1 MTYQRWVLYLLVCGF
16 VFVGSSLIA
25 EDAVMS
31 DAPNDLHIYLLIGQS
46 NMAGRAPLT
55 DDVSGVIERCYL
67 LNGQDEWE
75 PAQNPLNRYSTI
87 RKGLGMQR
95 LGPGYAFAQAMLVQ
109 DAHIQIGLVVN
120 ARGGSSIREW
130 AKGSK
135 AYDDAVRRTRKAMER
150 GELKGIIWHQ
160 GESDSSDA
168 QYLEKLAALIVNLR
182 ADLDAPG
189 LPFVAGQVLYDPDTR
204 AHTKQINEILVELP
218 NAVPFT
224 GCVMSDGLT
233 SFDNLHF
240 DTRSALLL
248 GERYA
253 EEILRILTL
262 EQ

>member
-1 MTYQRWVLYLLVCGF
+1 MMIRRWFFDLLVCSF
-16 VFVGSSLIA
+16 VVVSSGVFA
-25 EDAVMS
+25 EDVVMS
-31 DAPNDLHIYLLIGQS
+31 DVPSDLHIYLLIGQS

-55 DDVSGVIERCYL
+55 DEVSGVIDRCFL

-95 LGPGYAFAQAMLVQ
+95 LGPGYSFAKAMLAQ

-120 ARGGSSIREW
+120 ALGGSSIREW
-130 AKGSK
+130 EKGSK
-135 AYDDAVRRTRKAMER
+135 AYDDAIRRTRKAMES
-150 GELKGIIWHQ
+150 GELKGILWHQ

-168 QYLEKLAALIVNLR
+168 QYLDKLAVLIANLR
-182 ADLDAPG
+182 ADLNSPD
-189 LPFVAGQVLYDPDTR
+189 LPFVAGQVLYDPETR
-204 AHTKQINEILVELP
+204 AHTKQINEILAALP

-253 EEILRILTL
+253 EEMLRILTL
-262 EQ
+262 E